1 MSLHFPATGGHM
13 ARPATKQKSQPSIAR
28 SEGKSQPLSRERI
41 AADIAAF
48 RKTGGRIEVLTTNFG
63 PARNDGDKIA

>member
-1 MSLHFPATGGHM
+1 M

-28 SEGKSQPLSRERI
+28 EGKSQPLSRERI

>member
-1 MSLHFPATGGHM
+1 M

-41 AADIAAF
+41 AADIAVF
-48 RKTGGRIEVLTTNFG
+48 HKTGGRIEVLTTNFG
-63 PARNDGDKIA
+63 PARDDGDKIA

>member
-1 MSLHFPATGGHM
+1 M

-41 AADIAAF
+41 AADIAADIAAF

-63 PARNDGDKIA
+63 PARNDGDKVA